1 MTLFAGNDRATLR
14 ATWREA
20 WRRHRDG
27 LPLAP
32 LQAQLADIVA
42 MHPEYQALFED
53 EAAAEGGERMPA
65 QGASNPFL
73 HLGLHAAVREA
84 VATDRPPGLRRA
96 FEALLQRAATP
107 HDAEHVLAECLGE
120 TLWEAQR
127 AAQPP
132 DGEAWLERV
141 RRRSTA
147 R

>member
-1 MTLFAGNDRATLR
+1 MTLFAGHDREALR

-20 WRRHRDG
+20 WRRQRDG

-32 LQAQLADIVA
+32 LQAQLAEIVA
-42 MHPEYQALFED
+42 MHPEYQVLLED
-53 EAAAEGGERMPA
+53 EAAPAGRDWMPGQAE
-65 QGASNPFL
+65 SNPFL
-73 HLGLHAAVREA
+73 HMGLHAAVRDA
-84 VATDRPPGLRRA
+84 VAVDRPPGMRRA

-107 HDAEHVLAECLGE
+107 HEAEHVLGECLGE

-132 DGEAWLERV
+132 DALAWLERV
-141 RRRSTA
+141 RRRSAA

>member
-1 MTLFAGNDRATLR
+1 MTLFAGHDREALR

-32 LQAQLADIVA
+32 LQAQLAEIVA
-42 MHPEYQALFED
+42 MHPEYQTLLED
-53 EAAAEGGERMPA
+53 EAAPEGRDRSPGQAE
-65 QGASNPFL
+65 SNPFL
-73 HLGLHAAVREA
+73 HMGLHAAVREA
-84 VATDRPPGLRRA
+84 VATDRPPGLRPA
-96 FEALLQRAATP
+96 FEALLRRAATP

>member
-1 MTLFAGNDRATLR
+1 MTLFTGHDREALR

-20 WRRHRDG
+20 WRRRRAG

-42 MHPEYQALFED
+42 MHPEYQALLGD
-53 EAAAEGGERMPA
+53 EAAPEGRDRGPGQGE
-65 QGASNPFL
+65 SNPFL
-73 HLGLHAAVREA
+73 HMGLHAAVRDA
-84 VATDRPPGLRRA
+84 VATDRPPGMRGA
-96 FEALLQRAATP
+96 FEGLLQRAATP
-107 HDAEHVLAECLGE
+107 HEAEHVLADCLGE

-132 DGEAWLERV
+132 DALAWLERV
-141 RRRSTA
+141 RRRSPA